1 MFVAGRPPD
10 WHDANVTEPSAESIS
25 AAIVAWT
32 GYGQFA
38 WPQRDESR
46 VVAKF
51 GNNAVGLMPHVMA
64 LDEDFYSSTANHTV
78 SDLNAMAQQAAS
90 EFRERHPEVSSEA
103 IAALAWCYSFDF
115 K

>member
-1 MFVAGRPPD
+1 M
-10 WHDANVTEPSAESIS
+10 TEPSAESIS

-32 GYGQFA
+32 GYGQSA

-51 GNNAVGLMPHVMA
+51 GNNAVVLMPHVMA
-64 LDEDFYSSTANHTV
+64 LDEDFSSSTARHTV

-103 IAALAWCYSFDF
+103 SAALAWCYSFDF